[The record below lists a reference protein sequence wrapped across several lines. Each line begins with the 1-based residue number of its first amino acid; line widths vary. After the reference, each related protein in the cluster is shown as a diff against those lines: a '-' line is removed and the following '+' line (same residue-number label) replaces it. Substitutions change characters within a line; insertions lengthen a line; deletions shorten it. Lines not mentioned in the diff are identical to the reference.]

1 MHPMATSDLPL
12 PRIARGKVRD
22 VYTVDA
28 ELLLLVATDRV
39 SAFDVVMGQA
49 VPHKGVVL
57 TQISAWWFRRLE
69 AVTAHHML
77 TADVDEIITEVPDL
91 KAHRRAIAGRAMLCR
106 STMCDPRL
114 SLGFRL
120 EGIRS
125 EWHARRRTSCFRP
138 PRKRAAG
145 VAIVQ
150 SRHQGQDRT
159 RREHHGCTNVQDPR
173 LRGHRRAGA
182 AI

>member
-49 VPHKGVVL
+49 VPRKGVVL

-77 TADVDEIITEVPDL
+77 TADTDEIIAEVPDL
-91 KAHRRAIAGRAMLCR
+91 KAHRHAIAGRAMLCR
-106 STMCDPRL
+106 RANVFPIECVIRGAGLNNGNASRSL
-114 SLGFRL
+114 S
-120 EGIRS
+120 
-125 EWHARRRTSCFRP
+125 RP
-138 PRKRAAG
+138 AASG
-145 VAIVQ
+145 SPASVPLA
-150 SRHQGQDRT
+150 
-159 RREHHGCTNVQDPR
+159 
-173 LRGHRRAGA
+173 
-182 AI
+182 

>member
-12 PRIARGKVRD
+12 QRIARGKVRD

-77 TADVDEIITEVPDL
+77 TDGI
-91 KAHRRAIAGRAMLCR
+91 
-106 STMCDPRL
+106 PR
-114 SLGFRL
+114 
-120 EGIRS
+120 
-125 EWHARRRTSCFRP
+125 P
-138 PRKRAAG
+138 
-145 VAIVQ
+145 
-150 SRHQGQDRT
+150 
-159 RREHHGCTNVQDPR
+159 
-173 LRGHRRAGA
+173 
-182 AI
+182 